1 MQGLAEHIA
10 ETLESYGINV
20 IPCQECH
27 KGFSMLKATG
37 LDGHSISIIPVETEC
52 KTQEEAVSQS
62 ASIILL
68 KSETEGPVITIPRDR
83 WERQNIQTVK
93 RLLAHC
99 GIYTQVF
106 ARNCEV
112 RRIEKWEA
120 QEFMSE
126 SHSYGGASCRY
137 CYGLYVKRYS
147 GKEMESGVHALPVG
161 TLVAAAEFSNARKW
175 TKGNKEIRS
184 YEWIR
189 YASLTGTRVS
199 GGMGKALRQFIREI
213 SPDDIMSYAD
223 MEWSDGTAYRQ
234 LGFKEDGIKSPVLFT
249 IDPQTWTRTPF
260 RQERMSDGTAGICEA
275 QEDKSA
281 HTIWYRNQGSIKYR
295 LKLTEW

>member
-1 MQGLAEHIA
+1 MQELAVHIA
-10 ETLESYGINV
+10 ETLESHGINV

-27 KGFSMLKATG
+27 KGFSMLKAAG
-37 LDGHSISIIPVETEC
+37 LDGHSISIITVEEDC
-52 KTQEEAVSQS
+52 RTQEQAMSQS
-62 ASIILL
+62 ESIVLL

-99 GIYTQVF
+99 GIFSQVF

-112 RRIEKWEA
+112 RRIEKKDA

-137 CYGLYVKRYS
+137 CYGLYVTRYS
-147 GKEMESGVHALPVG
+147 GKEMESGVHGLPIG

-175 TKGNKEIRS
+175 IKGDKEIRS

-189 YASLTGTRVS
+189 YASLPGTRVS
-199 GGMGKALRQFIREI
+199 GGMGKILRQFIRDV

-223 MEWSDGTAYRQ
+223 MEWSDGAVYRQ

-249 IDPQTWTRTPF
+249 IDPHTWERTPV
-260 RQERMSDGTAGICEA
+260 RRTSAPAGAAGILQMPA
-275 QEDKSA
+275 DSAA
-281 HTIWYRNQGSIKYR
+281 HTIWYRNYGSIKYR